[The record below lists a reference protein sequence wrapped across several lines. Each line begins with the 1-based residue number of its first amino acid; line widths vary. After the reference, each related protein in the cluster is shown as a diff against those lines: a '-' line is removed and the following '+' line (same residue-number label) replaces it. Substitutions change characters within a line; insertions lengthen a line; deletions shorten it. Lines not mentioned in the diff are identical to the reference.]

1 MVGGTDPTTTMVEWT
16 MAELLKHPEEMRK
29 VQQELT
35 EVVGL
40 SNMVEE
46 SHLSQLTYLD
56 AAIKETLRL
65 HPTLPLLAP
74 RCPSVTT
81 TVGGYKVPK
90 DTKVFLNVWAIHKDP
105 EIWKDPLE
113 FRPERFLRNNNEQ
126 GDKFDYTGNNFHFL
140 PFGSGRRICP
150 GIPLAE
156 RMLNYVLASFLHSFE
171 WKLPQPEAELD
182 MSDKFGIVM
191 KKLEP
196 LCAIPTPRLSDLELY
211 I

>member
-1 MVGGTDPTTTMVEWT
+1 MVGGTDTTTTMVEWT

-56 AAIKETLRL
+56 AAIKETFRL
-65 HPTLPLLAP
+65 HPALPLLIP
-74 RCPSVTT
+74 RRPSVTT
-81 TVGGYKVPK
+81 TIGGYKVPK
-90 DTKVFLNVWAIHKDP
+90 DTKIFLNVWAIHRDP
-105 EIWKDPLE
+105 ENWEDPLE
-113 FRPERFLRNNNEQ
+113 FRPERFLSNNNNY
-126 GDKFDYTGNNFHFL
+126 GNKFDYSGNNFHFL
-140 PFGSGRRICP
+140 PFGSGRRICA

-211 I
+211 T

>member
-1 MVGGTDPTTTMVEWT
+1 MGGTDTTTTMVEWT
-16 MAELLKHPEEMRK
+16 MAELLKNPEAMRK

-35 EVVGL
+35 QVVGL

-65 HPTLPLLAP
+65 HPILPLLVP
-74 RCPSVTT
+74 RRPSATT
-81 TVGGYKVPK
+81 TVGRYKVPK
-90 DTKVFLNVWAIHKDP
+90 GTKIFLNVWTIHRDPAIW
-105 EIWKDPLE
+105 EDPLE
-113 FRPERFLRNNNEQ
+113 FRPERFLPNSNDN
-126 GDKFDYTGNNFHFL
+126 GDKFDYSGNNFHFL

-171 WKLPQPEAELD
+171 WKLPQPEAELE
-182 MSDKFGIVM
+182 MSDNFGMVM

-196 LCAIPTPRLSDLELY
+196 LCAIPTPRLSNLELY
-211 I
+211 T